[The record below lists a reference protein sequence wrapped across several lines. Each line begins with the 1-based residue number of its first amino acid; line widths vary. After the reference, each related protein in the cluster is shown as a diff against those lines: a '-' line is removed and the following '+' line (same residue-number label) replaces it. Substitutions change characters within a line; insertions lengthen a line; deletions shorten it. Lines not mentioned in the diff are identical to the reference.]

1 MINNLDN
8 IIENKGNIFI
18 RIYSSKGFIWIII
31 LLGILIRLRQYLF
44 NRSLWLDE
52 AYLAFNMIKLDYH
65 DLLLPLLH
73 GQSAPPAFLLI
84 TKMLTDI
91 AGHSEYVLRFL
102 PFVCGVASLVLFY
115 YLSTYLLQKKVI
127 PIAVSLLSFS
137 YYAIYYSSEFKQ
149 YSVDLLFTII
159 IILFAVKLHEN
170 HYNLKNVVY
179 FGIIG
184 ILSTW
189 VSHASIF
196 VLGGAG
202 IALLFDVIIT
212 GKSIG
217 ENKINI
223 VFLKKLIAIGI
234 ISIASFLVHYF
245 LIIKPVPKGHFVQ
258 FWEESF
264 ISFPPLSFSD
274 LHRYIIQI
282 IEVIKNPLGL
292 SLFTGIPL
300 LLLIIGIYFFWNK
313 KEKIQFN
320 LLMIPLF
327 ILVLAA
333 IFRVYPISGRLILF
347 ILPICYII
355 IAKGVE
361 YFLLNDKKK
370 IITIIIVCLLLVY
383 PVYKSINISINPIQ
397 KQEMRQVVNYYLNN
411 KAEGDL
417 ICLYYTS
424 VTPFSYYTYG
434 RDIDILTTIGKNFEN
449 PEKNYED
456 LEKLKGKGRVWFIFS
471 LVLHD
476 EDHLLLS
483 YLNHIG
489 NQLDILKLPG
499 ASAYLYDL

>member
-1 MINNLDN
+1 MIK
-8 IIENKGNIFI
+8 NKNFEVVKNVYDSKYFIWAIIFI
-18 RIYSSKGFIWIII
+18 
-31 LLGILIRLRQYLF
+31 GILIRFRQYLF

-52 AYLAFNMIKLDYH
+52 IYLAFNIIKLNYKE
-65 DLLLPLLH
+65 LSEPLLH
-73 GQSAPPAFLLI
+73 GQSAPPLFLFL
-84 TKMLTDI
+84 TKFLTEI
-91 AGHSEYVLRFL
+91 AGNSECVFRFVPL
-102 PFVCGVASLVLFY
+102 ICGIASLLLFY
-115 YLSTYLLQKKVI
+115 HLTTHFLQKKAI
-127 PIAVSLLSFS
+127 PIAIALLSFS
-137 YYAIYYSSEFKQ
+137 YYAIYYSVEFKQ
-149 YSVDLLFTII
+149 YSIDLLFTII
-159 IILFAVKLHEN
+159 ILLFATRIYESNYRLRDCI
-170 HYNLKNVVY
+170 Y
-179 FGIIG
+179 FGTIG
-184 ILSTW
+184 IFSTW

-196 VLGGAG
+196 VLGGTG
-202 IALLFDVIIT
+202 IALLYDVLIT
-212 GKSIG
+212 SKSIS

-223 VFLKKLIAIGI
+223 VFMKRLIAIGI
-234 ISIASFLVHYF
+234 ISITSFLVHYF
-245 LIIKPVPKGHFVQ
+245 LIIKPAPKDHFMQ

-274 LHRYIIQI
+274 LHRYIIHI

-292 SLFTGIPL
+292 SLFTGVPI
-300 LLLIIGIYFFWNK
+300 LLLIIGVFYFWNK

-355 IAKGVE
+355 ITKGVE
-361 YFLLNDKKK
+361 YFLLNDTKK

-383 PVYKSINISINPIQ
+383 PVYKSIDIFVNPIQ

-417 ICLYYTS
+417 TCLYYTS

-434 RDIDILTTIGKNFEN
+434 RDISIFSTLGKNFET

-456 LEKLKGKGRVWFIFS
+456 LEKLKDKGRVWFIFS

-483 YLNHIG
+483 YLEHIAT
-489 NQLDILKLPG
+489 QLDVFKLPG
-499 ASAYLYDL
+499 AAAYLYEL